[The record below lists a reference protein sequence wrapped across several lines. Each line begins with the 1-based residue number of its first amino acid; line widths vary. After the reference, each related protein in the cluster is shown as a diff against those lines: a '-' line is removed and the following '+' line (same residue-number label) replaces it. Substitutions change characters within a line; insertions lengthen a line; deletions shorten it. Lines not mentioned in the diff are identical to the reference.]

1 MPETVEANAALR
13 GRVFAEDTPE
23 DNLNTEKYL
32 IFSILGKH
40 YTFPSSYISEIAVF
54 ETVYPLPLMPDYVL
68 GIINRYS
75 VPYVL
80 FDIGLLLLKTP
91 TPQGKVLVF
100 KDQIDRIAF
109 LIDDITD
116 IADIPQAN
124 VIPVERSPESSD
136 LAEIIAASFRW
147 HENDVFVLD
156 IERVLGR
163 VTGETAE

>member
-1 MPETVEANAALR
+1 MPETVEANAASM

>member
-1 MPETVEANAALR
+1 MSETREANAAPADS
-13 GRVFAEDTPE
+13 VFVEDTPE
-23 DNLNTEKYL
+23 DNLAAEKYL
-32 IFSILGKH
+32 IFSILGRR

-54 ETVYPLPLMPDYVL
+54 ETVYPLPLMPGYVL

-91 TPQGKVLVF
+91 TPRGKVLVF

-116 IADIPQAN
+116 IADIPQTQ
-124 VIPVERSPESSD
+124 VIPVERSSESGD

-156 IERVLGR
+156 IERILSR
-163 VTGETAE
+163 VTGETSE